1 MNKYKY
7 WNTKK
12 LTTLLKELNWRI
24 DNTSYG
30 IHDIYFRDAIEN
42 ILYKRETI

>member
-7 WNTKK
+7 WSTEK
-12 LTTLLKELNWRI
+12 LLKLVKEINWRI

-30 IHDIYFRDAIEN
+30 VSDIYFRDAIEN
-42 ILYKRETI
+42 ILNRRVNR